1 MPVLSNVDE
10 KYVDGYRVDKEN
22 DDVIYSDEQHVYI
35 DKRDKEKYISVTTLI
50 HKYVNEFDAQFWSAY
65 KACEALSPDRFV
77 FIKDTLLSSKKW
89 NDKYLDQL
97 QIDAKSFVTKR
108 QEILDSY
115 DEERRKSCE
124 RGTRIH
130 AEIENEFYKSEEQEF
145 NKYGHGGK
153 FLCKKG
159 YYKLDLERGIYP
171 EFLVSYKDE
180 DLRIAGQV
188 DLICKDGNE
197 ITIVDHKSSKK
208 INLESFFDRKT
219 KSRTMMKFPLNNL
232 MDCNF
237 ITYSLQLS
245 TYAYMLQKLN
255 PEFIIKKL
263 IINHIDHSGKIT
275 EYECEYLKDDVER
288 MIKHYKRDSLIRSIL
303 DLDKPIIF

>member
-1 MPVLSNVDE
+1 MPKLSNVDE
-10 KYVDGYRVDKEN
+10 KYVDGYKVDKET

-35 DKRDKEKYISVTTLI
+35 DKTDKEKYISVTTLI
-50 HKYVNEFDAQFWSAY
+50 HKYANEFDAAFWSAY
-65 KACEALSPDRFV
+65 KACEALSPDNFL

-89 NDKYLDQL
+89 NDKYVEQL
-97 QIDAKSFVTKR
+97 HIDPKDFEKKR
-108 QEILDSY
+108 QEILESY

-124 RGTRIH
+124 RGTKIH

-153 FLCKKG
+153 FVCKKG
-159 YYKLDLERGIYP
+159 HYHLDLDRGVYP
-171 EFLVSYKDE
+171 EFLISYKDDE
-180 DLRIAGQV
+180 IKLAGQI
-188 DLICKDGNE
+188 DLLIKDGNE

-219 KSRTMMKFPLNNL
+219 KTRAMLKFPLNNI

-237 ITYSLQLS
+237 MIYTLQLS

-255 PEFIIKKL
+255 PNFIIKKL
-263 IINHIDHSGKIT
+263 IINHIDHNNKIT

-288 MIKHYKRDSLIRSIL
+288 MIKHYKRNSLIRSIL

>member
-10 KYVDGYRVDKEN
+10 KYVDGYRVDKET

-35 DKRDKEKYISVTTLI
+35 DKHDKEKYVSVTTLI
-50 HKYVNEFDAQFWSAY
+50 HKYINEFDSDFWSSY
-65 KACEALSPDRFV
+65 KACEALSDNF
-77 FIKDTLLSSKKW
+77 FMIKELLLSSKRW

-97 QIDAKSFVTKR
+97 NLNKETFNAKK
-108 QEILDSY
+108 QEILRSY
-115 DEERRKSCE
+115 DEERIKSCE
-124 RGTRIH
+124 RGTKIH

-145 NKYGHGGK
+145 NKYGQGGK
-153 FLCKKG
+153 FMCKKG
-159 YYKLDLERGIYP
+159 YYHLDLDRGIYP
-171 EFLVSYKDE
+171 EFLISYKD
-180 DLRIAGQV
+180 DDIRLAGQV
-188 DLICKDGNE
+188 DLLIKDDNE

-208 INLESFFDRKT
+208 INLESFYDRKT

-232 MDCNF
+232 MDCNY
-237 ITYSLQLS
+237 ITYTLQLS

-255 PEFIIKKL
+255 PNFVIKKL
-263 IINHIDHSGKIT
+263 IINHIDHSNNIT

-303 DLDKPIIF
+303 DLDKPIVF